1 MHIMSRSN
9 YLVIRYILHIDHTY
23 TIIVSLCLFMQ
34 MQFPNVLIMISL
46 YYKIIKSG
54 CVDQLVLKVFY

>member
-34 MQFPNVLIMISL
+34 MQFPNVLIMISFEL
-46 YYKIIKSG
+46 
-54 CVDQLVLKVFY
+54 QNRAVLINWF